1 MKPRFEVDDKAFAGA
16 LRKFQANSKRN
27 VQTNLRQQAKL
38 LVVELAGVTPPNK
51 KFEWNKKGGE
61 QTVKN
66 DLAKLFKTSRAKDAE
81 TNLGRVHREARNR
94 RGRVPKGVEK
104 VKAANLVAYR
114 KQMLARVGRMAAGWK
129 NAATSLGA
137 KLPAWI
143 TRHSRPGFGKIK
155 ATARSIEVE
164 LSNQSVYSGQKGWVE
179 RGVKAAMK
187 KRYWAMIKRVDFAQ
201 KQSAQQA
208 GLAVK

>member
-1 MKPRFEVDDKAFAGA
+1 MKPRFEVDDKAFSGA

-27 VQTNLRQQAKL
+27 VQANLRQQAKL

-51 KFEWNKKGGE
+51 KFDWNKKGGE

-66 DLAKLFKTSRAKDAE
+66 DLAKLFVSSKAANAE
-81 TNLGRVHREARNR
+81 TNLGRIHQAARNR
-94 RGRVPKGVEK
+94 RGRVAKSVTR
-104 VKAANLVAYR
+104 VKAANLPAYR

-137 KLPAWI
+137 KLPSWI
-143 TRHSRPGFGKIK
+143 TRHSRPGFGRVK
-155 ATARSIEVE
+155 ATSRSIDIE

-179 RGVKAAMK
+179 RGVKAAMQ

-201 KQSAQQA
+201 RQSAQQA
-208 GLAVK
+208 GLSVT

>member
-1 MKPRFEVDDKAFAGA
+1 MKPRFEVDDKAFQGA
-16 LRKFQANSKRN
+16 LRKFQANSKRS
-27 VQTNLRQQAKL
+27 VTANLKQQAKL
-38 LVVELAGVTPPNK
+38 LVVELVGVTPPNK
-51 KFEWNKKGGE
+51 KFEMNKKGGE

-66 DLAKLFKTSRAKDAE
+66 DLAKLFAASRSAKAE
-81 TNLGRVHREARNR
+81 KNLAGIHKAARNR
-94 RGRVPKGVEK
+94 RGRVPKGVNK
-104 VKAANLVAYR
+104 VQAANLVAYR

-155 ATARSIEVE
+155 TTGRSIEVE

-201 KQSAQQA
+201 KQAAQQA
-208 GLAVK
+208 GLQVK